1 MILMC
6 PFCGHQIPCP
16 LMNGMSSCNNCC
28 RVFDSSKINTLL
40 STAWLVRK
48 KHINDVQVL
57 IDQYS
62 VEESDAKFV
71 IDNVAD
77 GCCGHE
83 EFFKL
88 LKDQEKNS

>member
-6 PFCGHQIPCP
+6 PFCGHQIPRP

-48 KHINDVQVL
+48 KHVNDCQVL
-57 IDQYS
+57 VDQYC
-62 VEESDAKFV
+62 VEEADAKFV

-77 GCCGHE
+77 GCRSHE